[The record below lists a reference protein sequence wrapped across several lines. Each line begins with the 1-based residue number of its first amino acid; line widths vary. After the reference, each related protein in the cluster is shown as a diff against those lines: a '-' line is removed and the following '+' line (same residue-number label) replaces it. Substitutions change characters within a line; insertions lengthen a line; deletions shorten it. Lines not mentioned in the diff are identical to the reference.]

1 MDKAVVLVSG
11 GIAGSVAAV
20 TAREQYE
27 TALLH
32 LNWGH
37 RAADRELAAFNAI
50 ATHLK
55 TESVRVVD
63 LPALAGFGG
72 NARTNRKPPVEE
84 TKDTDGAPASFAF
97 GLLPTAVSIAATWAH
112 AIGATRIILGTIE
125 NPATLKAP
133 LGALYP
139 DYRREFVQAA
149 NLMLQYARPP
159 GRELLVEA
167 PLIELT
173 REEVVKL
180 GDLAGL
186 PFDKTWSC
194 YAAGPEPCNRCLG
207 CLNRAAGFI
216 NAGLPDPL
224 LLEPAAR

>member
-1 MDKAVVLVSG
+1 MEKAVVLVSG
-11 GIAGSVAAV
+11 GISSSVAAI

-27 TALLH
+27 TVLLH

-37 RAADRELAAFNAI
+37 RAAERELEAVNTLAA
-50 ATHLK
+50 HLK
-55 TESVRVVD
+55 AEAVRVVE
-63 LPALAGFGG
+63 LTALGAFGG
-72 NARTNRKPPVEE
+72 NARTNRKLSLEADSGE
-84 TKDTDGAPASFAF
+84 AATASFAF
-97 GLLPTAVSIAATWAH
+97 GLLPTAVGIAATWAH
-112 AIGATRIILGTIE
+112 AIGATRIILGTTE

-133 LGALYP
+133 LGSIFP

-149 NLMLQYARPP
+149 NLMLQYARPA
-159 GRELLVEA
+159 GREILVEA

-173 REEVVKL
+173 RAEVVKL

-186 PFDKTWSC
+186 PFEKTWSC
-194 YAAGPEPCNRCLG
+194 YTAGPEPCNRCLA

-224 LLEPAAR
+224 LLETAAR